1 VEDEFGDVFNGLI
14 FSVIVLARAVDM
26 PLCYARRFIFTLH
39 LTYVWCLV
47 VEEKSKVMAKWQ
59 TVIPKKVRDAANIE
73 VGDVLRWKY
82 ESGDIIVTAPRR
94 VSKPSEKLY
103 GLIPSREDAVEEI
116 GKVRDSRLEKIQ
128 P

>member
-1 VEDEFGDVFNGLI
+1 MLL
-14 FSVIVLARAVDM
+14 SYL
-26 PLCYARRFIFTLH
+26 RRFIFALH
-39 LTYVWCLV
+39 LTYVWCLA

-73 VGDVLRWKY
+73 VGDVLSWRY

-94 VSKPSEKLY
+94 VPKPSQKLY
-103 GLIPSREDAVEEI
+103 GLIPSSEDAVEEI
-116 GKVRDSRLEKIQ
+116 EKVRNGRLEKIQ

>member
-1 VEDEFGDVFNGLI
+1 
-14 FSVIVLARAVDM
+14 M
-26 PLCYARRFIFTLH
+26 QLCYLRRLILALH

-59 TVIPKKVRDAANIE
+59 TVIPKKVRDAANI
-73 VGDVLRWKY
+73 VVRDVLRWRY

-94 VSKPSEKLY
+94 VSKPSQKLY
-103 GLIPSREDAVEEI
+103 GLIPSGEDAVEEI
-116 GKVRDSRLEKIQ
+116 EKVRDGRLEKIQ